1 MLGLDAL
8 GFGVEDE
15 DAFDDVAQ
23 LADVA
28 GPVVLLESGKGG
40 VRDFDVRATVLL
52 AELGEELAGEE
63 RNIFLAIA

>member
-1 MLGLDAL
+1 MFGFDAL

-15 DAFDDVAQ
+15 DALDDVAE
-23 LADVA
+23 LTDVA
-28 GPVVLLESGKGG
+28 RPVVLLEGG
-40 VRDFDVRATVLL
+40 EGGFGDFDMRATVLL